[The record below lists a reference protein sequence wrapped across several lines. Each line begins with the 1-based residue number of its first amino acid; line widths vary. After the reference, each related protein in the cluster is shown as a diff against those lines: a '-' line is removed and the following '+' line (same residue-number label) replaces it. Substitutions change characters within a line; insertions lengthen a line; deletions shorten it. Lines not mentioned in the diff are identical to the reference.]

1 MGSRSEWYCWEI
13 MHCENPDDCPAK
25 KKPQIPCWEIASELD
40 DYRQA
45 FNICRD
51 CVVRMIKA
59 GNSLLSSQEIME
71 IMKTRAK
78 CSLVD
83 EDSRYSPQ
91 TSNTIRPLV
100 G

>member
-1 MGSRSEWYCWEI
+1 MGSRSDWFCWEI

-25 KKPQIPCWEIASELD
+25 KNPQTPCWEIASELD

-51 CVVRMIKA
+51 CVVRMIKT
-59 GNSLLSSQEIME
+59 GNSLLSNQVIME
-71 IMKTRAK
+71 IMETKAK
-78 CSLVD
+78 CCLAG
-83 EDSRYSPQ
+83 EDSRHSSQISKIISP
-91 TSNTIRPLV
+91 PA